1 MRIFMTMILAAASVA
16 AVHGQSLPEYD
27 YAYPV
32 KGVQRLYSANF
43 GEMRTN
49 HFHSGIDIK
58 TDGVTGKEV
67 VAVADGYITRLVV
80 QPGGYGRALYVVHD
94 DGTTSVY
101 GHLSKFR
108 ADIEKYVREER
119 LRRRQNSVDLYFSPW
134 QWRVAK
140 GETIALSGNTGTS
153 FGPHLHFELRQTAS
167 GRTMNTVA
175 MGVITPKDNIPPVIV
190 RLHYIE
196 VDTLRGVPVN
206 APRKTYEVR
215 KRDDGGY
222 ELADSVVNIGRN
234 GYFVVE
240 ATDRKNDVQN
250 RFGIYRVSWSM
261 DGKPRFEYRMDGFT
275 FDRTR
280 YCNATS
286 YYPIQ
291 LTAKTEAIRL
301 ARIDG
306 NRRDFYRT
314 LVDDGR
320 VTAMAGESK
329 QIEIEAEDD
338 CGNISRLGFV
348 AVGKD
353 DDRCFRATEGMA
365 GEFVVNRREDF
376 RFGNGEI
383 DVAIPAGAL
392 YESVFFKYAKN
403 AKSCHSAPSVKVLSP
418 VYSVLDSSVPLQ
430 NGMTI
435 SIRYDGPEHLRG
447 KAVLARLNNS
457 GKPVYAGGKYE
468 NYGVV
473 SGTVTTAGDY
483 IIAADTVPPTAK
495 PRFADGADLSKSSTL
510 SFEIAD
516 DFSGVASYEGAIDG
530 EWAIFDRMP
539 VSGLLIHN
547 FADDSLERGK
557 RHTVRLTLT
566 DNCGNKNSVE
576 THFYR

>member
-1 MRIFMTMILAAASVA
+1 MRYFLTLILAAACA
-16 AVHGQSLPEYD
+16 TAVRGQALPDND

-43 GEMRTN
+43 GEMRPN

-58 TDGVTGKEV
+58 TDGTTGKEV
-67 VAVADGYITRLVV
+67 AAVADGYVTRLVV
-80 QPGGYGRALYVVHD
+80 QPGGYGRALYVVHE

-119 LRRRQNSVDLYFSPW
+119 LRRRSNSVDLYFAPW
-134 QWRVAK
+134 QWKVAK
-140 GETIALSGNTGTS
+140 GETIALSGNTGSS
-153 FGPHLHFELRQTAS
+153 FGPHLHFELRQSATA
-167 GRTMNTVA
+167 RTMNTMA
-175 MGVITPKDNIPPVIV
+175 AGIISPKDDIPPIIV

-215 KRDDGGY
+215 RRADGGY
-222 ELADSVVNIGRN
+222 ELADSVVTAGRN
-234 GYFVVE
+234 GYFVAEV
-240 ATDRKNDVQN
+240 TDRKNDVQN
-250 RFGIYRVSWSM
+250 RFGVYRIAWSM
-261 DGKPRFEYRMDGFT
+261 DGQRRFEYRMDGFT
-275 FDRTR
+275 FDRSR
-280 YCNATS
+280 YCNAVS

-320 VTAMAGESK
+320 VSIGAGESK
-329 QIEIEAEDD
+329 LIEIEAEDD

-365 GEFVVNRREDF
+365 EEFTVDRREDF

-392 YESVFFKYAKN
+392 YESVFFKYAKD
-403 AKSCHSAPSVKVLSP
+403 ARSCASTPSVRVLSP
-418 VYSVLDSSVPLQ
+418 VHSVLEASVPLHK
-430 NGMTI
+430 GMTI
-435 SIRYDGPEHLRG
+435 SIRYDGPDNLRS
-447 KAVLARLNNS
+447 KAVLARRNAS

-468 NYGVV
+468 SYGVV
-473 SGTVTTAGDY
+473 TGTVTTAGDY
-483 IIAADTVPPTAK
+483 MIAADTVPPTVK

-510 SFEIAD
+510 SFDIAD
-516 DFSGVASYEGAIDG
+516 NFSGVASYEGTIDG
-530 EWAIFDRMP
+530 RWAIFDWMP
-539 VSGLLIHN
+539 VSGRLIHS
-547 FADDSLERGK
+547 FADGSLTRGQ
-557 RHTVRLTLT
+557 RHTVRMKVT
-566 DNCGNKNSVE
+566 DNCGNTRTVE
-576 THFYR
+576 SHFYR